1 MIGYCSIDDLESP
14 PPKKIETQPPPPPQH
29 KKLFDGETTECNYL
43 VMAFVLGVLFLALT
57 DSVRR

>member
-1 MIGYCSIDDLESP
+1 MIGYSSIEDFEP
-14 PPKKIETQPPPPPQH
+14 PPKKIVDTQPLPQP